1 MNTPAHTP
9 EDASAV
15 SQTALEVIGLSLLMV
30 DAHGRLRYANAH
42 GHRDLARRDILRLE
56 GGRVLGVGPEGLQ
69 QFKLALQAAG
79 TGARSVLT
87 VGPAETSLAVVP
99 MHRCPCPV
107 DEQRVLVTWSGDA
120 PNLGLTLHLFAKAL
134 GLAPSAQDEPAE
146 RPTGAAT
153 LLPRLSSAL
162 SRRWA
167 L

>member
-1 MNTPAHTP
+1 MNTTAHTP

-42 GHRDLARRDILRLE
+42 GHRDLARQDILRLE
-56 GGRVLGVGPEGLQ
+56 GGRVVGVGPEGLR
-69 QFKLALQAAG
+69 QFTLALQAAG
-79 TGARSVLT
+79 AGARSVLT
-87 VGPAETSLAVVP
+87 LGPAETSLAVVP

-107 DEQRVLVTWSGDA
+107 DAQRVLVTWSGDA
-120 PNLGLTLHLFAKAL
+120 PNMGLTLHLFAKAL
-134 GLAPSAQDEPAE
+134 GLAPGGQDEPAE
-146 RPTGAAT
+146 RPEGGSP

-162 SRRWA
+162 ARHWP